1 MPEET
6 ASGAAIDAVVF
17 DVGNV
22 LIEWDPRHRYRRV
35 FTNDDGTPDE
45 ARVEWFLR
53 EVCHHDWNVEQD
65 LGRSIADAEAEALGR
80 HPGLG
85 TEIRCFYGRFQS
97 MIPRAI
103 DGTVAVLEA
112 LKAAGMPVHGLTNFS
127 AETFALTQ
135 RRFGFLNAFDT
146 VVVSGAERVIKPDPR
161 IFEILIE
168 RAGLTPSRTAF
179 VDDSAANVEAAR
191 RLGFRAHLFAGAEGF
206 RGWLREL
213 GAPV

>member
-1 MPEET
+1 VAEP
-6 ASGAAIDAVVF
+6 GIDAVVF

-22 LIEWDPRHRYRRV
+22 LIEWDPRHLYRRV

-45 ARVEWFLR
+45 ARVAWFLA
-53 EVCHHDWNVEQD
+53 EVCTADWNVEQD
-65 LGRSIADAEAEALGR
+65 RGRSIAEAEAEALAR
-80 HPGLG
+80 HPGMG
-85 TEIRCFYGRFQS
+85 PAIRSFYGRFQT

-127 AETFALTQ
+127 AETFAPTQ
-135 RRFGFLNAFDT
+135 RRFGFLNRFDT

-168 RAGLTPSRTAF
+168 RARLIPARTAF
-179 VDDSAANVEAAR
+179 VDDSPHNIEAAR
-191 RLGFRAHLFAGAEGF
+191 TLGFQAHLFQGADGF
-206 RGWLREL
+206 HAWLRGL

>member
-1 MPEET
+1 MAEPGVE
-6 ASGAAIDAVVF
+6 AVVF
-17 DVGNV
+17 DIGNV
-22 LIEWDPRHRYRRV
+22 LIEWDPRHLYRRV
-35 FTNDDGTPDE
+35 FTHDDGTPDE
-45 ARVEWFLR
+45 ARVAWFLD
-53 EVCHHDWNVEQD
+53 EVCPPDWNVEQD
-65 LGRSIADAEAEALGR
+65 RGRSIAEAEAEALAR
-80 HPGLG
+80 HPDMGPA
-85 TEIRCFYGRFQS
+85 IRSFYGRFQT

-135 RRFGFLNAFDT
+135 RRFGFLAGFDT

-168 RAGLTPSRTAF
+168 RAQLTPARTAF
-179 VDDSAANVEAAR
+179 VDDSLHNVEAAR
-191 RLGFRAHLFAGAEGF
+191 TLGFQAHLFQGADGFRA
-206 RGWLREL
+206 WLRGL

>member
-1 MPEET
+1 MPDET
-6 ASGAAIDAVVF
+6 TPGATIDAVVF

-22 LIEWDPRHRYRRV
+22 LIEWDPRHLYRRV

-45 ARVEWFLR
+45 ARVDWFLA

-65 LGRSIADAEAEALGR
+65 LGRSIADAEAEALAR
-80 HPGLG
+80 HPDMGPA
-85 TEIRCFYGRFQS
+85 IRSFYGRFQS
-97 MIPRAI
+97 MIPRAV
-103 DGTVAVLEA
+103 DGTVEVLEA

-127 AETFALTQ
+127 AETFALTC
-135 RRFGFLNAFDT
+135 RRFAFLNAFDT

-179 VDDSAANVEAAR
+179 VDDSPRNVEAAR
-191 RLGFRAHLFAGAEGF
+191 RLGFHAHLFEGAEGF
-206 RGWLREL
+206 RGWLKGL